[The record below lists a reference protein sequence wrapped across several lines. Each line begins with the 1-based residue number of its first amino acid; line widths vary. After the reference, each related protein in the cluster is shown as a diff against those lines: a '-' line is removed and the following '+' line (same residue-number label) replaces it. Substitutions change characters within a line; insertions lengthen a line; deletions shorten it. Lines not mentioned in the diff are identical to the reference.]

1 MSLLLTPRYSS
12 ATTDTAGD
20 VDSHGGA
27 LRRKIESKRYARVKV
42 LKRRLK
48 ELKGELP
55 ERVEIEDS
63 PAITKELERYEPE
76 TRAQLQEMLAQALL
90 QELYQLLSVLETAQI
105 EEVRVLELL
114 KKLEEEELALFMVMM
129 S

>member
-12 ATTDTAGD
+12 TTTDTAGD
-20 VDSHGGA
+20 VDSHGGV
-27 LRRKIESKRYARVKV
+27 LKKRIERKRLARVKV

-55 ERVEIEDS
+55 ERVEIEES

-76 TRAQLQEMLAQALL
+76 TKAQLQEMLAQALL
-90 QELYQLLSVLETAQI
+90 QELYQLLSVLETVQI
-105 EEVRVLELL
+105 EEERVLQLL